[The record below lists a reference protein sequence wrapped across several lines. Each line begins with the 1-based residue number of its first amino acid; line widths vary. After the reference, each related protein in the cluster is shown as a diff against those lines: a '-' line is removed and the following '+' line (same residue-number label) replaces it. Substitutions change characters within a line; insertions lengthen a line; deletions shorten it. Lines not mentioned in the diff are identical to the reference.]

1 MRSVKN
7 SKKCGTK
14 KRERERERA
23 NQKRNQKASGCDK
36 SLLHLGK
43 HSPC

>member
-14 KRERERERA
+14 KRERERESKPKEKPEG
-23 NQKRNQKASGCDK
+23 KR
-36 SLLHLGK
+36 L
-43 HSPC
+43 